1 MSCSRALHPFPLIS
15 FIGLDLMALIYGVI
29 LEGTADKTGTRQK
42 LEPIK
47 KVFTYV
53 FFSEVYKLIIWFK
66 ITIESQ
72 IKSFLLIKQLI
83 YDFLNSLSF

>member
-1 MSCSRALHPFPLIS
+1 
-15 FIGLDLMALIYGVI
+15 MALIYGVI

-47 KVFTYV
+47 RVFYLCFLLSNTQ
-53 FFSEVYKLIIWFK
+53 VYKLIIWFK

-83 YDFLNSLSF
+83 YHFLNALSF